1 MWDFIHWALFLFNFF
16 NKMFLKENGV
26 GGLSCVGVGKEQRKE
41 IIRLFF
47 FFLFFLWLALA
58 LISHTSPY
66 IIPLVPNKMPVAL
79 A

>member
-47 FFLFFLWLALA
+47 FFFVFFMAGPC
-58 LISHTSPY
+58 I
-66 IIPLVPNKMPVAL
+66 NKPHFSLHYSARSE
-79 A
+79 